1 MKRQPTFILEIKDKL
16 ENEHTNS
23 HHVIPAV
30 YEAHIED
37 QVVRCLP
44 LANEW
49 NVSLQILGY
58 CRSPANKEPKDYQEN
73 NSQHPHH
80 SPTCHVWNTLSS
92 SGQEYLQNPE
102 KFRQCRI
109 KKSTSSATG
118 IRFSFYFTIRLLKQ
132 IINILSPDNMYK
144 GEIWNIIT
152 FIFIVFKWNWLLPRE
167 CYTTIVENISYAY
180 VRDMHSHAVL
190 SSCFVPS
197 SSQWKTSVFGKGKV
211 ISIK

>member
-1 MKRQPTFILEIKDKL
+1 MILHSLTKLLRYSKRRTMNRQWTILEIKDKL

-58 CRSPANKEPKDYQEN
+58 CRSPANKKPKDYQEN

-80 SPTCHVWNTLSS
+80 SPTCHVRNTLSS
-92 SGQEYLQNPE
+92 SGQKYLQNPE

-109 KKSTSSATG
+109 KKSTSSEAGTS
-118 IRFSFYFTIRLLKQ
+118 FSSGYLKKLSTVFPLYVKDGHFKYFYFHIH
-132 IINILSPDNMYK
+132 
-144 GEIWNIIT
+144 
-152 FIFIVFKWNWLLPRE
+152 
-167 CYTTIVENISYAY
+167 YT
-180 VRDMHSHAVL
+180 
-190 SSCFVPS
+190 
-197 SSQWKTSVFGKGKV
+197 
-211 ISIK
+211 